1 MKKIKVLSCLA
12 LLSTLGLVACNNT
25 TTSSSTSES
34 SSTSTQVSSSSSES
48 LSSSISESES
58 SESSVLIVFE
68 AELENTAIEVGQTTK
83 VKLTLEGLEN
93 PTITYTSSDT
103 KVATVTDA
111 GEVTGV
117 AVGNVDITVKVNN
130 DLTKV
135 LKLEVTE
142 KTPTEVSISGYDT
155 TTVTT
160 NTQVQLSAAVSPS
173 DAASGIKWTSS
184 SDEIAT
190 VSETGLVS
198 FLDQGEVTITAASTK
213 NESIKD
219 EVTFVSNYIVDTFWG
234 NESWDFTGLKGTN
247 PSFKSKTNTINQNA
261 VLKNVKGKY
270 YVFEATAK
278 VTDPVTTD
286 TWSRIGLGHIP
297 ENDSARIHTTIISP
311 GPDYTQ
317 KKMVTMDLVNGGVQ
331 WGITTDRSQVW
342 GQHGINNLNFDSIKL
357 TAIRNGNDY
366 YTFVND
372 ELYWKEVGYM
382 DFSDVDTLPAFH
394 AANLSVEYSNI
405 SYTVDPEEVAN
416 KVNETASKRKFYASY
431 AENVQI
437 SEDDKTIKFINADT
451 ASINVK
457 DNAAWT
463 IGNAVSLPGD
473 KTSKISFDM
482 VIDKF
487 GSKDGEPA
495 VVVSMPRY
503 DRESPQTRSWVIGE
517 NRAGFTGWDRN
528 GDLPGGVGD
537 GGRQF
542 ETPLVEGT
550 SYHVECTKLPGCDT
564 KISVNG
570 VEYAHGWVDGY
581 TGSHVLFF
589 STRNLDATLSN
600 ITITVEE

>member
-1 MKKIKVLSCLA
+1 MKKIKVLSCIA

-25 TTSSSTSES
+25 TSSSSSGSSSTPVSES
-34 SSTSTQVSSSSSES
+34 SSSNIENSSVSES
-48 LSSSISESES
+48 LSSSSI
-58 SESSVLIVFE
+58 LIDFE
-68 AELENTAIEVGQTTK
+68 AELESAAIEVGQTTK
-83 VKLTLEGLEN
+83 VKLTLKGLEN
-93 PTITYTSSDT
+93 PTVTYSSSDT
-103 KVATVTDA
+103 KIATVTDS
-111 GEVTGV
+111 GEITGIS
-117 AVGNVDITVKVNN
+117 VGNVDITVKVN
-130 DLTKV
+130 DELTKV

-142 KTPTEVSISGYDT
+142 KTPTEVSISGYET

-160 NTQVQLSAAVSPS
+160 NTQVQLSATVAPS

-190 VSETGLVS
+190 VSDTGLVS
-198 FLDQGEVTITAASTK
+198 FIDQGEVTITATSTK
-213 NESIKD
+213 NEEIKD
-219 EVTFVSNYIVDTFWG
+219 EVTFNANYIIDTFWG
-234 NESWDFTGLKGTN
+234 KESWDFTGLKGTN
-247 PSFKSKTNTINQNA
+247 PSFKSNSNTINQNA

-297 ENDSARIHTTIISP
+297 EDDGSRIHTTIISP
-311 GPDYTQ
+311 GPNFSQ
-317 KKMVTMDLVNGGVQ
+317 KKIVTMDLVNGGVQ

-366 YTFVND
+366 YTFIND

-382 DFSDVDTLPAFH
+382 DFADVDTLPAFH

-416 KVNETASKRKFYASY
+416 KVNETASKKIFYASY

-437 SEDDKTIKFINADT
+437 SDDNKTIKFVNADT
-451 ASINVK
+451 APTNVK
-457 DNAAWT
+457 DNAAWS

-487 GSKDGEPA
+487 GSQDGEPA

-503 DRESPQTRSWVIGE
+503 DREAPQTRSWIIAE
-517 NRAGFTGWDRN
+517 TRAGFTGWDRN
-528 GDLPGGVGD
+528 GNLPAGVGD
-537 GGRQF
+537 GGRTYA
-542 ETPLVEGT
+542 TPLVEGT

-581 TGSHVLFF
+581 TDSHVLFF